1 MNALRTVIA
10 VLVLSSA
17 PALALDFG
25 SSFALHSALTA
36 LPIVTLPASD
46 TTLST
51 TLALETAATATPD
64 WVFGDLEQGY
74 AGRQISTRLLLWS
87 LPWAGAGIIGLW
99 ASSNDGQKGF
109 WGMSGAWGVI
119 NSGIAL
125 AGLLGAEPLLGDL
138 KTVLLVNAGLDVAYM
153 LGGIYLLTRPEATWR
168 GSGVAVMIQGGFLLA
183 FDLIHALLI

>member
-1 MNALRTVIA
+1 MNALRTLIAILVI
-10 VLVLSSA
+10 SSA
-17 PALALDFG
+17 PSLAADFG
-25 SSFALHSALTA
+25 SSFALQSALTA
-36 LPIVTLPASD
+36 LPAVMLAPTA
-46 TTLST
+46 

-99 ASSNDGQKGF
+99 ASQDDGQKGF

-138 KTVLLVNAGLDVAYM
+138 KTVLLINAGLDVAYM

-168 GSGVAVMIQGGFLLA
+168 GSGVAVLIQGGFLLA

>member
-1 MNALRTVIA
+1 MNALRTLIAILVI
-10 VLVLSSA
+10 SSA
-17 PALALDFG
+17 PSLAADFG
-25 SSFALHSALTA
+25 SSFALQSALTA
-36 LPIVTLPASD
+36 LPAVMLAPT
-46 TTLST
+46 T
-51 TLALETAATATPD
+51 TLALETAATAPD

-99 ASSNDGQKGF
+99 ASQDDGQKGF

-138 KTVLLVNAGLDVAYM
+138 KTVLLINAGLDVAYM

-168 GSGVAVMIQGGFLLA
+168 GSGVAVLIQGGFLLA

>member
-1 MNALRTVIA
+1 MNTLRTLIA
-10 VLVLSSA
+10 VLALSSA
-17 PALALDFG
+17 PAIAADFG
-25 SSFALHSALTA
+25 SSFALQSVLHSALTA
-36 LPIVTLPASD
+36 LPAVTLTAS
-46 TTLST
+46 ST
-51 TLALETAATATPD
+51 TLALETAATQPD

-99 ASSNDGQKGF
+99 ASQDDGQKGF

-125 AGLLGAEPLLGDL
+125 AGLLGAEPLLSDL
-138 KTVLLVNAGLDVAYM
+138 KTVLLINAGLDVAYM

-168 GSGVAVMIQGGFLLA
+168 GSGVAVLIQGGFLLA
-183 FDLIHALLI
+183 FDLLHALLI

>member
-1 MNALRTVIA
+1 MNALRTLIA

-36 LPIVTLPASD
+36 LPTVTLPASS
-46 TTLST
+46 TTPST

-99 ASSNDGQKGF
+99 ASSDDGQKGF

-168 GSGVAVMIQGGFLLA
+168 GSGVAVLIQGGFLLA

>member
-1 MNALRTVIA
+1 MNPLRTLIA

-17 PALALDFG
+17 PSLAADFG
-25 SSFALHSALTA
+25 VGFALQSALTA
-36 LPIVTLPASD
+36 LPAVTLTPTAA
-46 TTLST
+46 LP
-51 TLALETAATATPD
+51 LETAATAPD

-99 ASSNDGQKGF
+99 ASQDDGQKGF

-138 KTVLLVNAGLDVAYM
+138 KTVLLVNAGLDVAYI

-168 GSGVAVMIQGGFLLA
+168 GSGMAVIVQGGFLLA

>member
-1 MNALRTVIA
+1 MNALRTLIA
-10 VLVLSSA
+10 VLAVSSA
-17 PALALDFG
+17 PALAADFG

-36 LPIVTLPASD
+36 LPVVTLVS
-46 TTLST
+46 ST
-51 TLALETAATATPD
+51 TLALQAAATTPPD
-64 WVFGDLEQGY
+64 WVFGSLEQGY

-99 ASSNDGQKGF
+99 ASSDDGQKGF

-125 AGLLGAEPLLGDL
+125 AGLLGAEPLLTDL
-138 KTVLLVNAGLDVAYM
+138 RNVLFINAGLDIAYM

-168 GSGVAVMIQGGFLLA
+168 GSGVAVLIQGGFLLA